1 MIALF
6 NAAAASFLESLK
18 EEEQEEEQYPLQ
30 LYQYVNNFAA
40 YDLQST
46 EQLAS
51 GIAKHRAG
59 PMGYGIMNTGCLN
72 HAISCTSM
80 FNQTVSSTEDF
91 VSIRSAFEQY
101 LGELSRPTSV
111 TNSST
116 ARVLTWTDGCHSI
129 GCAIHCV
136 Q

>member
-18 EEEQEEEQYPLQ
+18 EEQEEPLR

-46 EQLAS
+46 EQLAT
-51 GIAKHRAG
+51 GIAKHRRG
-59 PMGYGIMNTGCLN
+59 PHPKGYGIMNTGCLN

-116 ARVLTWTDGCHSI
+116 VRIVTWTDACHSI